1 VDGDADRQPS
11 TVSPRRTS
19 TLVAKRR
26 APAVCGNA
34 RRREE
39 VKGCN
44 ATAEDGSCRQ
54 LVKGT
59 KNGGM
64 ERRTPRHTKRTLGC
78 GSARSAGQQ
87 ANLVH
92 E

>member
-1 VDGDADRQPS
+1 M
-11 TVSPRRTS
+11 
-19 TLVAKRR
+19 
-26 APAVCGNA
+26 CGNA

-92 E
+92 ERRRRATNRMHDCNLLAERFSTMS

>member
-1 VDGDADRQPS
+1 M
-11 TVSPRRTS
+11 
-19 TLVAKRR
+19 
-26 APAVCGNA
+26 CGNA

-64 ERRTPRHTKRTLGC
+64 ERRTPRHTKRTFGC
-78 GSARSAGQQ
+78 EAAAAHVAQ
-87 ANLVH
+87 ASKQTSCTTDAD